1 LALWITTERAE
12 PGPVFGSKGKQRSL
26 PSPATQSRW
35 IQPCRSF
42 HRNWNFPRYVRVLH
56 LHTQRVETYGVP
68 RCRFKND
75 VDSDYP
81 FPRIMAMQGDG
92 KTSYD
97 VSKDGVPTQIGEC
110 TVCTDIFW
118 NVVEISNKQ
127 TIQADYRRSKVATKL
142 KVIYVKDTVLDV
154 RRPILSLFNP
164 HSQ

>member
-1 LALWITTERAE
+1 
-12 PGPVFGSKGKQRSL
+12 
-26 PSPATQSRW
+26 
-35 IQPCRSF
+35 
-42 HRNWNFPRYVRVLH
+42 
-56 LHTQRVETYGVP
+56 
-68 RCRFKND
+68 
-75 VDSDYP
+75 
-81 FPRIMAMQGDG
+81 MAMQGDG

-110 TVCTDIFW
+110 AVCTDIFW

-154 RRPILSLFNP
+154 RRPILSLSNP